1 MASSVIQYTERNEF
15 SYQVMKG
22 NLPLCSHANPGEV
35 LIFRGEDGGVHQ
47 EVVQHSSMESV
58 VQWENEGH
66 VIQVS

>member
-1 MASSVIQYTERNEF
+1 
-15 SYQVMKG
+15 MKG

-47 EVVQHSSMESV
+47 EVVQHFSMESV

>member
-1 MASSVIQYTERNEF
+1 MGKQWKQLQNFTFGGSKITAD
-15 SYQVMKG
+15 G
-22 NLPLCSHANPGEV
+22 DCSHANPGEV

-47 EVVQHSSMESV
+47 EVVQHFSMESV